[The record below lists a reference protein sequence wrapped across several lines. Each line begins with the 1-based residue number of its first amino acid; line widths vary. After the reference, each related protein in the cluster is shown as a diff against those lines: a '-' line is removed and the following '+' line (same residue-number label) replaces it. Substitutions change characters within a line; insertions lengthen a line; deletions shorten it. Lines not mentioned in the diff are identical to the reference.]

1 MRRRDVLM
9 ERVFSAAGDVPDM
22 PPRSFAALLVVLTL
36 VAAPAAGLGLTTQ
49 AGAPAGPGAA
59 VGGSSSS
66 APVALAQEAT
76 ATAGPPTGTAGVP
89 GSTDTPSGGVTGTP
103 GATTP
108 TSTPA
113 NRGTLAPSEETW
125 RLQLDPDG
133 DARWQISVTIPVR
146 NAEDA
151 AAFDDVAADFGT
163 VENPLGYE
171 FFRRAATEA
180 GAETGREMAIEDV
193 SRSTDRVNGTG
204 TLTVSFTWT
213 NFART
218 AGDRLVV
225 GDGFNTTSGSWLPSL
240 GNQMTLV
247 VVPPS
252 GYGVTSA
259 PEVGIVDGAARWEG
273 PYDFAGREPWIV
285 YSGSAPTPTP
295 AGPNV
300 TGSPGTGTAGT
311 ETPDGPFGSLLP
323 VAALAVVAG
332 ASAAVLVV
340 YMRREDGGSG
350 AIGDPSDDGGDGGPA
365 AGPAGATDTAT
376 GGEDGSGSASANGSD
391 TAGSHG
397 GATVGGADGTAGGD
411 GSAGV
416 GAAATG
422 AGSDG
427 TDADGDEGSD
437 SEDDDDGI
445 DEELLSDEER
455 VERLLERNGGRMKQ
469 ATIVK
474 ETGWSNAKVSQ
485 LLSAMAED
493 DRVDK
498 LRIGRENLISFPDE
512 DVTDID
518 SSE

>member
-1 MRRRDVLM
+1 
-9 ERVFSAAGDVPDM
+9 M
-22 PPRSFAALLVVLTL
+22 PPRSFAALLVLVAL
-36 VAAPAAGLGLTTQ
+36 VAAPAAGLGVTTQ
-49 AGAPAGPGAA
+49 AGAPAGGGPDAA
-59 VGGSSSS
+59 VGGSGSPGS
-66 APVALAQEAT
+66 VALAQQAT
-76 ATAGPPTGTAGVP
+76 TTAGPPTGTAGTP
-89 GSTDTPSGGVTGTP
+89 DGTGTPSGSVTGTP
-103 GATTP
+103 DPAPTATP
-108 TSTPA
+108 TPA
-113 NRGTLAPSEETW
+113 DRGTLPPSEETW
-125 RLQLDPDG
+125 RLQLEPDG
-133 DARWQISVTIPVR
+133 DARWRVSVTIPIR

-151 AAFDDVAADFGT
+151 TAFDDVAADFGA

-171 FFRRAATEA
+171 FFRRAAAEA

-193 SRSTDRVNGTG
+193 SRSTSRVNGTG
-204 TLTVSFTWT
+204 TLNVSFTWT

-218 AGDRLVV
+218 DGDRLVV
-225 GDGFNTTSGSWLPSL
+225 GDGFNTTRGSWLPSL
-240 GNQMTLV
+240 GDRMTLV

-295 AGPNV
+295 RPVGPNV
-300 TGSPGTGTAGT
+300 TASPGTGTQGT
-311 ETPDGPFGSLLP
+311 DTPGGGPFGSLLP

-350 AIGDPSDDGGDGGPA
+350 AIGSHSGNGGDGGA
-365 AGPAGATDTAT
+365 TAGPAGQTDAAADS
-376 GGEDGSGSASANGSD
+376 ENGSGA
-391 TAGSHG
+391 TPAGGDPTGPHG
-397 GATVGGADGTAGGD
+397 EATVGGADGTASGD
-411 GSAGV
+411 GSAGGAAGV

-422 AGSDG
+422 AGAD
-427 TDADGDEGSD
+427 DGDA
-437 SEDDDDGI
+437 EDGDDEDEADDGI

-518 SSE
+518 SSSE